1 MKRRPFIK
9 SLLASTALL
18 SMDLKTFANT
28 LSENADDDLKMPAL
42 FIGHGAPTYV
52 LGENKY
58 NKAWKEIGKK
68 IPTPKA
74 VVCISAHWLTRG
86 KTMVTAMPK
95 PRTIH
100 DFGGFP
106 QAMYDMQYP
115 APGDETLA
123 KEISN
128 TIQNPHIELDHQWG
142 FDHGTWTVL
151 YHMFPNADIPV
162 LQMSIDY
169 NRDAQ
174 YHFDL
179 AQQLQFL
186 RKQGVL
192 IVGSGNIVHNLS
204 KLIFDEQEKFDWAIE
219 FDETSKNLM
228 EKGDFKSL
236 INYQSLGNEALLSIP
251 TPDHY
256 FPLMYTLGL
265 KTEKDQISFPVEGVS
280 YGSTSMRTVLI
291 S

>member
-280 YGSTSMRTVLI
+280 FGSTSMRAVLI

>member
-106 QAMYDMQYP
+106 QAMYDLQYP